1 MGRKKTPIQEHDTE
15 EEATPAWQRHDWT
28 AEEALFVQAYLRH
41 GEAGR
46 AYMEAYHPDPHDRDG
61 FHDTKINIALSRLE
75 GNKLLRLAHIRDY
88 VKEMREEIKNR
99 LSLTKDAVLEE
110 LNKLAMS
117 NMVDFIVIGRDGQ
130 PAGYDL
136 SGLTREQYA
145 AIQEMTIDTY
155 VEGRGED
162 AREVKSV
169 KLKLAPK
176 LGALE
181 ALGKHFKLFT
191 DVVEVHDL
199 TDAAD
204 IMRKR
209 KEEQRRRRLA
219 EARERGDDVEDLTD
233 EEREERDRA
242 IMDQAETEH
251 LGQYDGDE
259 AD

>member
-1 MGRKKTPIQEHDTE
+1 MAKKRGDPIQEHDTV

-28 AEEALFVQAYLRH
+28 ASEALFVQAYLRH

-46 AYMEAYHPDPHDRDG
+46 AYAEAFNPDVHDKNG
-61 FHDTKINIALSRLE
+61 SHDSRITMGLSRIE
-75 GNKLLRLAHIRDY
+75 GNKLLQQDHVRSY
-88 VKEMREEIKNR
+88 VKEMREEIKAR
-99 LSLTKDAVLEE
+99 LTLTKDAVLEE
-110 LNKLAMS
+110 LTKIAMS
-117 NMVDFIVIGRDGQ
+117 NMVDFLVIGRDGQ

-136 SGLTREQYA
+136 SGLSREQYA

-155 VEGRGED
+155 VEGKGDD
-162 AREVKSV
+162 ALAVKSV

-191 DVVEVHDL
+191 DVVEVSDL

-209 KEEQRRRRLA
+209 KEEQRLRRLK
-219 EARERGDDVEDLTD
+219 G
-233 EEREERDRA
+233 REESGEAEEIDEDEQELRNQRVR
-242 IMDQAETEH
+242 DQAETDH
-251 LGQYDGDE
+251 LGQYGGDE